1 MAALDKT
8 SWRQKYIF
16 FLSIFVRSK
25 ASLNLFAAFDT
36 VDHSLFIYKLQY
48 EYGIG
53 GVALQWFR
61 LYLLDRNQIVSVQ
74 GRKSNIHHSTMWV
87 STRICTRSSNV
98 YYVGYTRQLSD
109 VINKHDIDGQTTKM
123 HS

>member
-1 MAALDKT
+1 MTALDKT

-16 FLSIFVRSK
+16 LLSILVRSK
-25 ASLNLFAAFDT
+25 ASLNRFAAFDS
-36 VDHSLFIYKLQY
+36 VDHSPFIHRLQY

-61 LYLLDRNQIVSVQ
+61 LYLLDQNQIVSVQ
-74 GRKSNIHHSTMWV
+74 GRKSNIHHLQCGFLQGSVLGARMYTMH
-87 STRICTRSSNV
+87 
-98 YYVGYTRQLSD
+98 TRQLSD